1 MKKFKLCKYMQRT
14 DVVKDKDGKEMRIEE
29 KMDCRT
35 TGAVYGMYCGSCE
48 KVVYVGKTKNKVME
62 RFNGHRADLRA
73 EDETKPA
80 YHFKKDGHTEE
91 DMGVIVLEHVPGNDD
106 VYRVA
111 RERWW
116 INRMG
121 TFEGENR
128 RR

>member
-1 MKKFKLCKYMQRT
+1 
-14 DVVKDKDGKEMRIEE
+14 
-29 KMDCRT
+29 
-35 TGAVYGMYCGSCE
+35 
-48 KVVYVGKTKNKVME
+48 ME

-80 YHFKKDGHTEE
+80 YHFKKDRHTEE
-91 DMGVIVLEHVPGNDD
+91 DMGVIILEHVPGNDD
-106 VYRVA
+106 VYQVA